1 MKTVNKAL
9 IIITGTSIAFL
20 SAILLQL
27 VFTKGTV
34 NLYDFSWIQWL
45 LQICYLVLCI
55 TIGLRVSISILLDD
69 EQLSLEPVE
78 SINEELEQAIEYIT
92 LLEKHI
98 RYNDNAEEHILYVPY
113 DSTELELQI
122 TKFKNKHYDNNRR

>member
-20 SAILLQL
+20 LSILLQL
-27 VFTKGTV
+27 VLTGGTV

-98 RYNDNAEEHILYVPY
+98 RYNDNAEVDVMYVPY
-113 DSTELELQI
+113 NSTELEIQI
-122 TKFKNKHYDNNRR
+122 EKFKNKH

>member
-1 MKTVNKAL
+1 MKTINKAL

-20 SAILLQL
+20 TSIVLQL
-27 VFTKGTV
+27 ILAGGTV

-45 LQICYLVLCI
+45 LEICYLILSI
-55 TIGLRVSISILLDD
+55 TIGLRVSISILLDA
-69 EQLSLEPVE
+69 EELSLGPVE

-92 LLEKHI
+92 LLEKHM

-122 TKFKNKHYDNNRR
+122 TKFKNKHYDNRR